1 MKKAIF
7 DTHGGDSTWNERS
20 GEVVEIL
27 RELTEEEADIGD
39 VGMMYRIRFSDGT
52 ETDAFEDELS
62 EV

>member
-1 MKKAIF
+1 MKKAVF
-7 DTHGGDSTWNERS
+7 NTHGGDSTWNARS

-27 RELTEEEADIGD
+27 RELTEAEADIED
-39 VGMMYRIRFSDGT
+39 VGMMYHIRFSDGT